1 MNYSRF
7 CYLSIS
13 DRHSYHVYSDTLFT
27 IVRSDMKIKKFP
39 ENVVDQLDFQ
49 AIRLLASDQTE
60 KLRRIT
66 ISLFKKQIKCWL

>member
-49 AIRLLASDQTE
+49 ANT
-60 KLRRIT
+60 T
-66 ISLFKKQIKCWL
+66 ISLGPNWKITTNYDLLV